1 MKTEQEQIEKMA
13 RAMCGFCIVDKRCAL
28 KCCAPCSDVA
38 SCDCSYKEN
47 AKMLIDAGYGK
58 TSEYKAEIKKLE
70 EESSNICRVTAKEF
84 ATRICEMLWNLGVD
98 ASGNRFSY
106 GDLTSKEVLYI
117 AKQFGVGIDDCLC
130 KENNIATSHINKLV
144 EQDTDI
150 KKLEQQ
156 VKQAQIDTINTIVK
170 YCENPDHWRELK
182 DCKLWGGKS
191 DDLQNFLNGIFKEVD
206 V

>member
-1 MKTEQEQIEKMA
+1 MKTEQEQVEKMA

-47 AKMLIDAGYGK
+47 AKMLI
-58 TSEYKAEIKKLE
+58 
-70 EESSNICRVTAKEF
+70 
-84 ATRICEMLWNLGVD
+84 D

-170 YCENPDHWRELK
+170 YCENPNHWRELK